1 MVEEVLRYMK
11 NLNEVRSLIDQH
23 RKELEDKFK
32 IKSIAIFGSYS
43 RGEQQEKSDIDV
55 LVEFKEPVSLLHIV
69 STENYLSDLLGIKVD
84 LVPKRNIREEL
95 RDLILNEAIPL

>member
-11 NLNEVRSLIDQH
+11 RLQEIKSLIDQH

-43 RGEQQEKSDIDV
+43 RGEQ
-55 LVEFKEPVSLLHIV
+55 
-69 STENYLSDLLGIKVD
+69 
-84 LVPKRNIREEL
+84 
-95 RDLILNEAIPL
+95 

>member
-1 MVEEVLRYMK
+1 MK
-11 NLNEVRSLIDQH
+11 NLQEIKILINKH
-23 RKELEDKFK
+23 KEELEGRFK
-32 IKSIAIFGSYS
+32 VKSIAIFGSYS
-43 RGEQQEKSDIDV
+43 RGEQREKSDIDI

-95 RDLILNEAIPL
+95 KEVILKEAIPL